1 MAQHEYT
8 VELIFSHVLPRF
20 RKSWMMD
27 DDEASFGLTTGQTNI
42 DAIANLSTPWMS
54 HSQIFSCVI
63 TRFESVSF
71 EKTMVKASSTFATMR
86 RLEMKLT
93 VIHHSS

>member
-1 MAQHEYT
+1 
-8 VELIFSHVLPRF
+8 
-20 RKSWMMD
+20 MMD

-42 DAIANLSTPWMS
+42 DAIANLSTPWIS

-86 RLEMKLT
+86 RLEMKLQ
-93 VIHHSS
+93 SSITHLDTWSFNLPLCRHRPPVNQP